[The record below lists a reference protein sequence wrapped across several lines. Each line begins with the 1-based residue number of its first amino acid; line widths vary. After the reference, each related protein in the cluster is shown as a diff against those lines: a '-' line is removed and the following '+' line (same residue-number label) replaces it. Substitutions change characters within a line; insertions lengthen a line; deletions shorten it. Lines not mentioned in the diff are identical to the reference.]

1 MRSLVFVSVVAVA
14 AAFSLPSLAQQAAAP
29 AKPAAKPAAKT
40 KVLTA
45 KVTNKRS
52 VAIRS
57 LQFIPAEQEVLPDN
71 ILKTPLPKGKTVTLT
86 VNGPKGECNFII
98 VGEYEDGLEIAG
110 GEVNLCKDNTIVL
123 VD

>member
-14 AAFSLPSLAQQAAAP
+14 AALSSPTLAQQATAP
-29 AKPAAKPAAKT
+29 AKPATKPVAKAKT
-40 KVLTA
+40 LTA

-52 VAIRS
+52 VAVRS
-57 LQFIPAEQEVLPDN
+57 LQFIPAEEEVLPEN
-71 ILKTPLPKGKTVTLT
+71 ILKTPLAKGKTVTIPVT
-86 VNGPKGECNFII
+86 GPKGECNFII